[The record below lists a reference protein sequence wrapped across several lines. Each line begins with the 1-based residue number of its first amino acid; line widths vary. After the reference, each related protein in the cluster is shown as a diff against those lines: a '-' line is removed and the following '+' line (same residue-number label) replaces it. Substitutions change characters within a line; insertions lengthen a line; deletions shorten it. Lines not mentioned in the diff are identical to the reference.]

1 MRKTISMMLDG
12 DPEIEVVATARDGVE
27 ACEKVAELRPDVVTL
42 DIEMPRMDGLTALRK
57 IMASNPVPVL
67 MVSSL
72 TREGAAA
79 TMEALQAGALDFVPK
94 ESSGAM
100 LAINRIREELVG
112 KVKAVARSKHVLAR
126 HQTMR
131 PASRPR
137 PRLRLGNHRVLLI
150 GTSTGGPF
158 ALQQI
163 VPRLPAEFPL
173 PVLIVQHMPPHFT
186 KSLADR
192 LNSIS
197 PLNVREASAGDVVR
211 PGEVLIAP
219 GGRHMTFERRGDD
232 VVVVTPLVP
241 ETLHRPSVD
250 VMFDSACQVIG
261 GRPLGVVMT
270 GMGRDGR
277 EGSRTIKERGGTVI
291 AQDEESSVVFG
302 MPRAVIEAG
311 LADVVAPLDD
321 IAPLC
326 VEGVMNRLALPA

>member
-1 MRKTISMMLDG
+1 MRKTISMMLEG
-12 DPEIEVVATARDGVE
+12 DPEIEVVDTARDGLE
-27 ACEKVAELRPDVVTL
+27 ACDKVAELRPDVVTL

-57 IMASNPVPVL
+57 IMASTPVPVL

-94 ESSGAM
+94 DSSGAM
-100 LAINRIREELVG
+100 LAINQIREELVS

-126 HQTMR
+126 HQTLA
-131 PASRPR
+131 PPSRPR
-137 PRLRLGNHRVLLI
+137 NRLRLSNHRVMLI

-158 ALQQI
+158 ALQQV
-163 VPRLPAEFPL
+163 VPRLPEDFPL
-173 PVLIVQHMPPHFT
+173 PVLSVQHMPPHFT
-186 KSLADR
+186 RSLAER

-197 PLNVREASAGDVVR
+197 PLDVREAAEGDHVR
-211 PGEVLIAP
+211 AGEVLIAP
-219 GGRHMTFERRGDD
+219 GGRHMTFERRGEDII
-232 VVVVTPLVP
+232 VHTPSVP

-291 AQDEESSVVFG
+291 AQDEQSSVVFG

-311 LADVVAPLDD
+311 LADAVASLDA

-326 VEGVMNRLALPA
+326 VEGVLNRQALPA